1 LRPSGDPAPA
11 LARASKAFGPSRTT
25 SPIGMS
31 LVAPW
36 PPLAEAE
43 GPEATPAGGWNAP
56 RGAPVRYGRGKK
68 PRRRY
73 PSGQLPPG

>member
-31 LVAPW
+31 LAAPG

-43 GPEATPAGGWNAP
+43 SPETTPAGGSNAP
-56 RGAPVRYGRGKK
+56 RGAPVRDRRKK
-68 PRRRY
+68 NRWRY
-73 PSGQLPPG
+73 PSGRLPPG